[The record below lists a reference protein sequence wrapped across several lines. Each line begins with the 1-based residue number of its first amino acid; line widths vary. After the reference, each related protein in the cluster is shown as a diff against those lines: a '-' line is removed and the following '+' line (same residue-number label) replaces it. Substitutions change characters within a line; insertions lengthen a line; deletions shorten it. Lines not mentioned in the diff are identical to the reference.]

1 MRLPLSTSV
10 MMVMLA
16 GPVCGQEARA
26 PAKFQDKL
34 PQPTATLDASG
45 RVLPLSQ
52 RPSAVDVVGERD
64 PEPACHTSVEL
75 PAGEAEALVRRIAA
89 EEQFDAGF
97 AVAVAKAESRLIS
110 TAQSERGAYGLM
122 QLTPE
127 TAERFKVDRC
137 EPTGNVRGGLRFLR
151 HLQSRYGN
159 PLYVLAA
166 YNAGEQTLIANRGV
180 PPFPE
185 TVRFVAA
192 VMNDLQGWPGV
203 EGEKHRSP
211 NGAASNGPPSK
222 TLPTQTRPTPARRPA
237 LAADFVMHVE

>member
-16 GPVCGQEARA
+16 GSAFAEEARA

-45 RVLPLSQ
+45 RVRPLSQ
-52 RPSAVDVVGERD
+52 LPSAVEVIGERD
-64 PEPACHTSVEL
+64 PEPACNTSVEL
-75 PAGEAEALVRRIAA
+75 PAGEAEALVRMIAV
-89 EEQFDAGF
+89 EEQFDTAF
-97 AVAVAKAESRLIS
+97 AIAVAKAESRLIS
-110 TAQSERGAYGLM
+110 RAQSEKGAYGLM
-122 QLTPE
+122 QLTAE
-127 TAERFKVDRC
+127 MAERFKVDRC
-137 EPTGNVRGGLRFLR
+137 EPTGNVRGGVRLLR
-151 HLQSRYGN
+151 HLQSHYRN
-159 PLYVLAA
+159 PFYVLAA
-166 YNAGEQTLIANRGV
+166 YNAGEQTLIEHRGV

-203 EGEKHRSP
+203 EDVEPRSR
-211 NGAASNGPPSK
+211 SGPDADG
-222 TLPTQTRPTPARRPA
+222 RPAKTPAIPGRPAPAKRPA

>member
-1 MRLPLSTSV
+1 MA
-10 MMVMLA
+10 MLA
-16 GPVCGQEARA
+16 GGVFAEEARA

-52 RPSAVDVVGERD
+52 GRAAVDVIGGPS
-64 PEPACHTSVEL
+64 PEPACASSAEL
-75 PAGEAEALVRRIAA
+75 PAGEAEVLVRRIAG
-89 EEQFDAGF
+89 EEQFDASF

-110 TAQSERGAYGLM
+110 TALSEKGAYGLM

-137 EPTGNVRGGLRFLR
+137 EPAGNVRGGLRFLR
-151 HLQSRYGN
+151 HLQSRHGN
-159 PLYVLAA
+159 PFYVLAA
-166 YNAGEQTLIANRGV
+166 YNAGEKTLIEHRGV
-180 PPFPE
+180 PPFAE

-192 VMNDLQGWPGV
+192 VMNDLHGWPGV
-203 EGEKHRSP
+203 EGAVSRSRI
-211 NGAASNGPPSK
+211 GADANAQPSTTPPI
-222 TLPTQTRPTPARRPA
+222 QGRPTPAKRPA

>member
-10 MMVMLA
+10 AMVLVA
-16 GPVCGQEARA
+16 AQVCAEEARA

-52 RPSAVDVVGERD
+52 LPSAVDVIGERD
-64 PEPACHTSVEL
+64 PERACSTSVEL

-89 EEQFDAGF
+89 EEQFDVEF

-110 TAQSERGAYGLM
+110 TARSEKGAYGLM

-127 TAERFKVDRC
+127 TAEHFAVDRC
-137 EPTGNVRGGLRFLR
+137 EPMGNVRGGVRFLR
-151 HLQSRYGN
+151 HLQSRHGN
-159 PLYVLAA
+159 PFYVLAA
-166 YNAGEQTLIANRGV
+166 YNAGEQTLIAHRGV

-203 EGEKHRSP
+203 AGEKHRSP
-211 NGAASNGPPSK
+211 SGAAANGPLSK
-222 TLPTQTRPTPARRPA
+222 TPPTPGRSAPAKRPA